1 MNTTRIPG
9 LLAAA
14 SLAIG
19 ATHGAFAQ
27 RTDAYGLDTAGVV
40 VKTSSGQCLHTSSW
54 TPQKALRECE
64 PALTPAPAAAAP
76 AEPSPPVV
84 APPPAPVAVAP
95 EPPAP
100 APVAR
105 VLDSDGDGVLD
116 DADRC
121 PGTPAGTKVD
131 AAGCEIVEAVVLK
144 GVKFESNSARLT
156 KDSLPVL
163 DAAAEALL
171 RRPKLSTEVA
181 GHTDDRGGQK
191 LNQALSQKRAD
202 AVRAYLVSK
211 GVPAGS
217 LTARGYGEDN
227 PVADNQTVAGRAAN
241 RRVEL
246 RTR

>member
-1 MNTTRIPG
+1 MNTPRIPR
-9 LLAAA
+9 LLLAA

-19 ATHGAFAQ
+19 ATQVATAQ
-27 RTDAYGLDTAGVV
+27 RTDAYGLDSAGVV
-40 VKTSSGQCLHTSSW
+40 VKTSTGLCLHTSSW
-54 TPQKALRECE
+54 TPDKALRECE
-64 PALTPAPAAAAP
+64 PARVPAPAAAAP

-84 APPPAPVAVAP
+84 ATPPAPPPPVAVAP

-100 APVAR
+100 APAAR
-105 VLDSDGDGVLD
+105 VL
-116 DADRC
+116 
-121 PGTPAGTKVD
+121 
-131 AAGCEIVEAVVLK
+131 VEAVVLK

-163 DAAAEALL
+163 DAAAETLL

-202 AVRAYLVSK
+202 AVRDYLVAK
-211 GVPAGS
+211 GVPAGN
-217 LTARGYGEDN
+217 LTARGYGEDD
-227 PVADNQTVAGRAAN
+227 PVADNKTVAGRAAN